1 MSNESQSASCKA
13 MRCQARQLDSY
24 STARHCSTARHT
36 TARHVRSRQN
46 STARLESSTPRRM
59 QSASTCLDGLDSYSK
74 GSTGKAFDSPSRQ
87 RPRRTAC
94 VGRRSRPAARQ
105 PSAARSSDPEP
116 GLKMRTGSYG
126 VPAAREM
133 SRAMVYGNKKL
144 VVLYTAS
151 NALRLLASSQSL
163 RLRAP
168 APRAEGRS
176 QSAIN
181 HRRAAQVVCSS
192 SGGIRVVEQPAAE
205 RWQIELNCIHMG
217 TQLCRGTA
225 GRFT

>member
-1 MSNESQSASCKA
+1 MLGPEVHASVTFVGFTNDPHSLICRKA
-13 MRCQARQLDSY
+13 TRF
-24 STARHCSTARHT
+24 
-36 TARHVRSRQN
+36 
-46 STARLESSTPRRM
+46 RLV
-59 QSASTCLDGLDSYSK
+59 
-74 GSTGKAFDSPSRQ
+74 SPWHA
-87 RPRRTAC
+87 T
-94 VGRRSRPAARQ
+94 RPAVD
-105 PSAARSSDPEP
+105 SSVLGQP

>member
-1 MSNESQSASCKA
+1 MTFLQRLGIRSRMLLLVVLPAVLILAAVLAANFLRLRGVLLAFGEEIL
-13 MRCQARQLDSY
+13 RDRVQAVAADIDRGTAEAVTATRVMALAAENGLLGRRLDSR
-24 STARHCSTARHT
+24 RH
-36 TARHVRSRQN
+36 RSE
-46 STARLESSTPRRM
+46 LGP
-59 QSASTCLDGLDSYSK
+59 
-74 GSTGKAFDSPSRQ
+74 
-87 RPRRTAC
+87 
-94 VGRRSRPAARQ
+94 VGAARAQ
-105 PSAARSSDPEP
+105 NA
-116 GLKMRTGSYG
+116 YG